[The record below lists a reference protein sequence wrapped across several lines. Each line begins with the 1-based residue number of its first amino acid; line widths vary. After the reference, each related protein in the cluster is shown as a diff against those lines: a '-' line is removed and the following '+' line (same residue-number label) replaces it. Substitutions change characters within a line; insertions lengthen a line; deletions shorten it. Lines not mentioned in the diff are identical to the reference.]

1 MNDKIARLP
10 SVFALASGLLLV
22 GDALACNDNA
32 YLGMACL
39 TTATYC
45 PQRTIPA
52 DGASHG
58 NQMLQALTGK
68 ATVPDLRAQAPA
80 GTRYCIVVVG
90 PYPQRP

>member
-10 SVFALASGLLLV
+10 SALALASGLLLA
-22 GDALACNDNA
+22 GDALACGDNA

-45 PQRTIPA
+45 PQRTIEA
-52 DGASHG
+52 NGSTHN

-68 ATVPDLRAQAPA
+68 NVLPDLRAQAPA
-80 GTRYCIVVVG
+80 GTRYCVVVVG